1 MKPRM
6 RQPLKTTLAACLA
19 TSLLGTGFSAQAA
32 DDTKGPYYG
41 TQGKVIDDT
50 VMYSIGGGATNGAPT
65 SLYRPSGI
73 GIGMSWET
81 DLMCGNM
88 DLTTTVR
95 NQLNGA
101 TDGFKQLMGDVVN
114 AATGVVASLP
124 AMLIQRANPGLYE
137 LLSNGVLQARLDFDQ
152 SRVACRAWNDTLN
165 EKYDTGGWE
174 EIAKVQTAK
183 EMLGFG
189 KKDAVQTVKDVEE
202 QGGDDGVPWVD
213 GNKAGGKGQPP
224 IKLTESVVTAGYNA
238 LHQRAAA
245 DTSKVS
251 APDCKGGG
259 LCTTWASPKE
269 AADWAKRVLGEKQIQ
284 TCKSCEPM
292 KTTAG
297 SGLTPLVAEEYEEK
311 AEQLNELLNPDTPI
325 TAEKLNTLSTE
336 MLPISRRL
344 VEALR
349 DDPDQAILSQR
360 LASELAFSE
369 VMGKGLLLQR
379 TLAAGGRNPH
389 VEQTKPANEGVQKDL
404 ALLKSELDALKT
416 ELDIR
421 KTLSDNTATIIL
433 ARKEAARSAQG
444 FIQTD
449 DPNRNRL
456 QDMDKPQPDKSQP

>member
-6 RQPLKTTLAACLA
+6 HQPLKTTFAACLA
-19 TSLLGTGFSAQAA
+19 TSLLGTGFSANAD
-32 DDTKGPYYG
+32 DDTKEPYYG

-50 VMYSIGGGATNGAPT
+50 VMYSIGGGATNGAPA

-73 GIGMSWET
+73 GVGVSWET

-88 DLTTTVR
+88 DLATTVR
-95 NQLNGA
+95 NSLNGA
-101 TDGFKQLMGDVVN
+101 TDGFKQLMGDVVT
-114 AATGVVASLP
+114 AASGAVASLP

-137 LLSNGVLQARLDFDQ
+137 LLSNGVLQARLDFEQ
-152 SRVACRAWNDTLN
+152 SRIQCRAWVDTLN

-174 EIAKVQTAK
+174 EIATAQTAK

-189 KKDAVQTVKDVEE
+189 KNKDGVQTVKKVEE
-202 QGGDDGVPWVD
+202 QGGDNGVPWVD

-238 LHQRAAA
+238 LHQRSAT
-245 DTSKVS
+245 DTRKVN

-259 LCTTWASPKE
+259 LCTTWSSPKE

-284 TCKSCEPM
+284 TCKNCEPI

-297 SGLTPLVAEEYEEK
+297 VGLTPLVAEEYEEK
-311 AEQLNELLNPDTPI
+311 SEQLAELLNPNTPI

-404 ALLKSELDALKT
+404 ALLKDELDALKT

-421 KTLSDNTATIIL
+421 KTLSDNTATMIL

-456 QDMDKPQPDKSQP
+456 QDMDKPQP

>member
-6 RQPLKTTLAACLA
+6 YKTLKTALAAALA
-19 TSLLGTGFSAQAA
+19 TWLGTGFSASAA

-65 SLYRPSGI
+65 SLYRPNGI
-73 GIGMSWET
+73 GIGLSWET

-95 NQLNGA
+95 NQLNGM

-114 AATGVVASLP
+114 AATGAVASLP

-152 SRVACRAWNDTLN
+152 SRIACRAWTDTLSD
-165 EKYDTGGWE
+165 KYDTGGWE

-189 KKDAVQTVKDVEE
+189 KKDAVQTVKDVEA

-245 DTSKVS
+245 DTRKIN
-251 APDCKGGG
+251 AQDCKGGG
-259 LCTTWASPKE
+259 LCTTWESPKE
-269 AADWAKRVLGEKQIQ
+269 AADWARRVLGEKQIQ
-284 TCKSCEPM
+284 TCKGCEPI

-297 SGLTPLVAEEYEEK
+297 SGLTALVAEEYEEK
-311 AEQLNELLNPDTPI
+311 SKQLTELLNPDTPI
-325 TAEKLNTLSTE
+325 TAGKLATLSTE

-344 VEALR
+344 LEALR
-349 DDPDQAILSQR
+349 DDPDQVILSQR

-404 ALLKSELDALKT
+404 ALLKDELDALKT

-421 KTLSDNTATIIL
+421 KALSDNTATMIL

-449 DPNRNRL
+449 DPNRHRL
-456 QDMDKPQPDKSQP
+456 QDMDKPQP

>member
-19 TSLLGTGFSAQAA
+19 TSLLGTGFSANAD

-65 SLYRPSGI
+65 SLYRPRGI
-73 GIGMSWET
+73 GIGVSWET
-81 DLMCGNM
+81 DMMCGNM

-95 NQLNGA
+95 NQLNGV

-114 AATGVVASLP
+114 SATGVVASLP
-124 AMLIQRANPGLYE
+124 AMLIQRAHPGLYE

-152 SRVACRAWNDTLN
+152 SRINCRAWVDTLN
-165 EKYDTGGWE
+165 EKYDSGGWE
-174 EIAKVQTAK
+174 EIATAQTAK

-189 KKDAVQTVKDVEE
+189 KNKDGVQTVKKVEE
-202 QGGDDGVPWVD
+202 QGGDNGVPWVD

-224 IKLTESVVTAGYNA
+224 IELTKSVVTAGYNA
-238 LHQRAAA
+238 LHQRAAT
-245 DTSKVS
+245 DTSKVN
-251 APDCKGGG
+251 AQDCKGGG
-259 LCTTWASPKE
+259 LCTTWGSPKE

-284 TCKSCEPM
+284 TCKNCEPM

-297 SGLTPLVAEEYEEK
+297 VGLTPLVAEEYEEK
-311 AEQLNELLNPDTPI
+311 SEQLAELLNPDTPI

-369 VMGKGLLLQR
+369 VMGKGCCCNAR
-379 TLAAGGRNPH
+379 WPLAG
-389 VEQTKPANEGVQKDL
+389 
-404 ALLKSELDALKT
+404 
-416 ELDIR
+416 
-421 KTLSDNTATIIL
+421 AT
-433 ARKEAARSAQG
+433 RMWNR
-444 FIQTD
+444 
-449 DPNRNRL
+449 PNRP
-456 QDMDKPQPDKSQP
+456 MKACKKT